1 MAKWL
6 LLRVGCQWW
15 PPSSMSLL
23 RVRAFEV
30 RERRAAVAPDVV
42 DYGVSIVDVTG
53 DVRTDVTSAVERMTG
68 LEVGEVNIADV
79 RLPTRRRSPSRRR
92 AA

>member
-1 MAKWL
+1 
-6 LLRVGCQWW
+6 
-15 PPSSMSLL
+15 MSLL